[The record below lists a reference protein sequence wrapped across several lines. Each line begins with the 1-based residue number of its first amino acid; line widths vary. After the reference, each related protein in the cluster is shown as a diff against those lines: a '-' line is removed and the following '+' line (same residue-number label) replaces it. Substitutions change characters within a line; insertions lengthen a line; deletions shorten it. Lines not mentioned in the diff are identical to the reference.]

1 MAGNDMTAVDINK
14 YQEFLQRLKKNKENV
29 SRDLLLTKYGK
40 PYNKLRNEIADMTSR
55 IMKDIALFGWKVER
69 DEAPEVYAIVNSVI
83 KESGVMQEVSHAVY
97 QEQNVDKVFKCAV
110 LLRILIF
117 QKMKEQGL

>member
-1 MAGNDMTAVDINK
+1 MDNVMTAVDMNK
-14 YQEFLQRLKKNKENV
+14 YRELLQCLKKNKENV
-29 SRDLLLTKYGK
+29 SRDLLLTKYEK
-40 PYNKLRNEIADMTSR
+40 PYNALRMEIADMTIR

-83 KESGVMQEVSHAVY
+83 TESGVMQEVSQAVY
-97 QEQNVDKVFKCAV
+97 QEQNVDKVLDCAQ
-110 LLRILIF
+110 LLRILIS